1 MNFLDELRAAIGA
14 DCLQTGDAIE
24 PRHFGDYMV
33 KAEVGPIAVAIPRT
47 TDQVAAILRLCSAH
61 GVPAVPQGG
70 LTGLA
75 GGATPVAGCVAVSLA
90 RMRKIEEVD
99 LAASTMTVEAG
110 VPLQMVQEAAEAA
123 GLLFPLDI
131 GSRGSCLI
139 GGNIATNA
147 GGNRVLRYGMARE
160 LVLGFEAV
168 LADGTVLTSLNKM
181 QKNNAGYDLKQLFI
195 GSEGTLGIV
204 TRLVLRL
211 FPQPVSSRIALVA
224 LPNYAAVLDLLGRA
238 RGGLGGTL
246 SAFEV
251 MWTEFYELATTA
263 HGVRPPLPRGSNVY
277 VLLENLGADP
287 KSDAVRFDAM
297 IEAALEAGV
306 VDDAV
311 IGQNIREGRELWAL
325 RDSVTEFSRTYNPA
339 VGFDVSL
346 PVARMQDF
354 VTGARAALR
363 ERFQA
368 IEAVWFGHIADS
380 NLHINV
386 KLMPDGPTAAEISAI
401 IYGRVRE
408 FGGSI
413 SAEHG
418 IGLLKKP
425 YLGYSRTAEEIAV
438 MRRIKA
444 ALDPAGILNPGKV
457 FDPVGA

>member
-1 MNFLDELRAAIGA
+1 MDFLDELRATIGA

-24 PRHFGDYMV
+24 ARHFGDYMV
-33 KAEVGPIAVAIPRT
+33 KSDAGPIAVTLPRT
-47 TDQVAAILRLCSAH
+47 TEQVAAILRLCSAH

-75 GGATPVAGCVAVSLA
+75 GGATPVAGCVAVSLS

-99 LAASTMTVEAG
+99 TAASTMTVEAG

-139 GGNIATNA
+139 GGNISTNA

-168 LADGTVLTSLNKM
+168 LADGTILTSLNKM

-263 HGVRPPLPRGSNVY
+263 HGVRPPLPRGSAVY

-287 KSDAVRFDAM
+287 EGDAVRFDGV

-306 VDDAV
+306 VEDAV

-354 VTGARAALR
+354 VTGARAA
-363 ERFQA
+363 
-368 IEAVWFGHIADS
+368 
-380 NLHINV
+380 
-386 KLMPDGPTAAEISAI
+386 
-401 IYGRVRE
+401 
-408 FGGSI
+408 
-413 SAEHG
+413 
-418 IGLLKKP
+418 
-425 YLGYSRTAEEIAV
+425 
-438 MRRIKA
+438 
-444 ALDPAGILNPGKV
+444 
-457 FDPVGA
+457 

>member
-1 MNFLDELRAAIGA
+1 MDFLNELRAAIGA

-24 PRHFGDYMV
+24 ARHFGDYMV
-33 KAEVGPIAVAIPRT
+33 KSDAGPLAVALPRT
-47 TDQVAAILRLCSAH
+47 ADQVSAILRLCSAH
-61 GVPAVPQGG
+61 RVPVVPQGG

-75 GGATPVAGCVAVSLA
+75 GGATPVAGCVAVSLS

-99 LAASTMTVEAG
+99 PAASTITVQAG

-139 GGNIATNA
+139 GGNISTNA

-211 FPQPVSSRIALVA
+211 FPQPVSSRIGLVA
-224 LPNYAAVLDLLGRA
+224 LPNYAAVLDLLARA

-263 HGVRPPLPRGSNVY
+263 HGVRPPLPRGSAVY

-287 KSDAVRFDAM
+287 ESDAVRFDGV

-306 VDDAV
+306 ADDAV

-325 RDSVTEFSRTYNPA
+325 RDSVTEFNRTYNPA

-346 PVARMQDF
+346 PVAQMQDF

-363 ERFQA
+363 DRYQA

-386 KLMPDGPTAAEISAI
+386 KVMPGGPTAAEISAI

-418 IGLLKKP
+418 IGLLKKA
-425 YLGYSRTAEEIAV
+425 YLGYSRTDAEIAV

-457 FDPVGA
+457 FDHV

>member
-1 MNFLDELRAAIGA
+1 MDFLNELRAAIGA

-24 PRHFGDYMV
+24 ARHFGDYMV
-33 KAEVGPIAVAIPRT
+33 KSDAGPLAVALPRT
-47 TDQVAAILRLCSAH
+47 ADQVSAILRLCSAH
-61 GVPAVPQGG
+61 RVPVVPQGG

-75 GGATPVAGCVAVSLA
+75 GGATPVAGCVAVSLS

-99 LAASTMTVEAG
+99 PAASTITVQAG

-139 GGNIATNA
+139 GGNISTNA

-211 FPQPVSSRIALVA
+211 FPQPVSSRIGLVA
-224 LPNYAAVLDLLGRA
+224 LPNYAAVLDLLARA

-263 HGVRPPLPRGSNVY
+263 HGVRPPLPRGSAVY

-287 KSDAVRFDAM
+287 ESDAVRFDGV

-306 VDDAV
+306 ADDAV

-325 RDSVTEFSRTYNPA
+325 RDSVTEFNRTYNPA

-354 VTGARAALR
+354 VTGARVALR
-363 ERFQA
+363 DRYQA

-386 KLMPDGPTAAEISAI
+386 KVMPDGPTAAEISAI

-418 IGLLKKP
+418 IGLLKKA
-425 YLGYSRTAEEIAV
+425 YLGYSRTPAEIAV

-457 FDPVGA
+457 FDHV